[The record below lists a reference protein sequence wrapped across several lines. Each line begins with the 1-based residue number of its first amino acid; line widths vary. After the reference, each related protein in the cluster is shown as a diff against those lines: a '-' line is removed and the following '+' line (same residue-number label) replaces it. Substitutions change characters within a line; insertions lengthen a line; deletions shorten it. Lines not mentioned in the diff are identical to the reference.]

1 MDDNARLQLQRMIK
15 ENNVE
20 ETTGKIRNLKHST
33 KIRSDIDQYLSL
45 KRKYPRLIKTH
56 KDQFKEMARKKC
68 AFICKNYMNLFN
80 RLLADELDLKILAAF
95 LTILRRI
102 EDGEI
107 DQHEGSF
114 EVGKLLKE
122 LYVDSALRRESK
134 HDKKKK
140 KKAKR
145 RAKNIT
151 WGDYKRLQLNS

>member
-15 ENNVE
+15 ANDVE
-20 ETTGKIRNLKHST
+20 ETTGKIRNLKHSS
-33 KIRSDIDQYLSL
+33 KIRSDINQYLSL
-45 KRKYPRLIKTH
+45 KRKYPRLLKTNRN
-56 KDQFKEMARKKC
+56 QFKEMARKQC

-80 RLLADELDLKILAAF
+80 RLLADELDLKILATF
-95 LTILRRI
+95 LTILKRI

-145 RAKNIT
+145 RSKNIT
-151 WGDYKRLQLNS
+151 WADYKRLQLQ